1 MPFDTGMLK
10 NNKRYPN
17 NSTIIYASPYA
28 HYMYV
33 GKKAIGPSRPKG
45 VKRTISDINLKYQ
58 GAPKRGARWVER
70 MMSDREQDI
79 YKDLQEF
86 VDNGGK

>member
-1 MPFDTGMLK
+1 
-10 NNKRYPN
+10 
-17 NSTIIYASPYA
+17 
-28 HYMYV
+28 MYI

-58 GAPKRGARWVER
+58 GAPKRGAHWVER
-70 MMSDREQDI
+70 MMSDREEDI